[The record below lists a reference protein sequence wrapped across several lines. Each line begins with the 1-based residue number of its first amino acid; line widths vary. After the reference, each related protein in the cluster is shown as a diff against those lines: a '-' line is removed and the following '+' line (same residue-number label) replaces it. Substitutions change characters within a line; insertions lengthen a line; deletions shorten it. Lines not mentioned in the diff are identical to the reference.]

1 MKTAVP
7 VELLLDTLERA
18 ETGHIF
24 GCQCLPC
31 RELDQ
36 RLLTSAGPPPA
47 ARPAD

>member
-1 MKTAVP
+1 MKTDIP

-18 ETGHIF
+18 ATGHIF

-36 RLLTSAGPPPA
+36 RLLNATGPLA
-47 ARPAD
+47 TARPAD